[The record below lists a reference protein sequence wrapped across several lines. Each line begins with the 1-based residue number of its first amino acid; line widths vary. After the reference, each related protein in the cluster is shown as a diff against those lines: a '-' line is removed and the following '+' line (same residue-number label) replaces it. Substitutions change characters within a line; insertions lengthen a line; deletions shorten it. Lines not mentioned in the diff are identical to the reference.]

1 MLPSMEYISKI
12 SIFRSDKVSA
22 GRQVLLTHT
31 FSFGRSVTVHKS
43 AKDAL

>member
-1 MLPSMEYISKI
+1 MKSFLLPVCMR
-12 SIFRSDKVSA
+12 IFEMGKKAA